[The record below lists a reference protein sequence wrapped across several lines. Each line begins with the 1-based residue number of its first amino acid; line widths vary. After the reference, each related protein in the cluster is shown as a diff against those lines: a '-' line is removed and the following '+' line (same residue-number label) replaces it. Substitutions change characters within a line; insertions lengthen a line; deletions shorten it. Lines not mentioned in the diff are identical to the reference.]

1 MRRQGVLLLAAV
13 VFCCLGVFLS
23 LLATTAAA
31 SSSEVAEVPSALA
44 GANNDVVH
52 VNRGE
57 TNDTAPVP
65 DRSYLPLL
73 YAEEL
78 QETDGSPVNASVLTM
93 VVLAISSF
101 GASFLWLLTTNARR
115 RAAICS
121 SGVEEDRS
129 WLAAVHEGPFLLGVF
144 LL

>member
-23 LLATTAAA
+23 LLATPAAA
-31 SSSEVAEVPSALA
+31 SSDVAEVPSALA

-52 VNRGE
+52 VNRGA

-65 DRSYLPLL
+65 DRSYLPPL

-78 QETDGSPVNASVLTM
+78 QETDKSPVNASVLTM

-101 GASFLWLLTTNARR
+101 GASFLWVLTTNARR

-129 WLAAVHEGPFLLGVF
+129 WLAAAYEGPSLLGVF